1 MIIRHD
7 STYETLYAHM
17 SRFPKGLRVGSRVK
31 QSDVIGYV
39 GTTGSSTGNHLHYE
53 IKKNGRYIDPL
64 KSTLPRGQKLTGGKK
79 SAFEDE
85 QRAIIARLDQADP
98 GVTHRR
104 RRGVLGPKVADQ
116 ATAPLAP
123 APALTRMAGPTWST
137 MT

>member
-1 MIIRHD
+1 MIAKRTHSGGYGKHVIIRHD

-53 IKKNGRYIDPL
+53 IKKNGRHIDPL

-85 QRAIIARLDQADP
+85 QRAIIARLDQAEALALP
-98 GVTHRR
+98 
-104 RRGVLGPKVADQ
+104 
-116 ATAPLAP
+116 TA
-123 APALTRMAGPTWST
+123 GGGG
-137 MT
+137 